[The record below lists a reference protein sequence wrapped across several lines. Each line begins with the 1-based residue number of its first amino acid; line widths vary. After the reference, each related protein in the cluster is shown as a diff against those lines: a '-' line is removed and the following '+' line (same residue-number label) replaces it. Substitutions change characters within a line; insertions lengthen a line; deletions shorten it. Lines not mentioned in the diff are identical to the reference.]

1 MKPANLTPEIPALR
15 ELLAPVITP
24 EHLADADGL
33 PLAVVE
39 GWSLATQDERRE
51 ALIERL
57 GAFLLLEGA
66 IAHVLRELHGLP
78 ADADIEA
85 WIESGHAPE
94 NVRQEWRERQAT
106 HEAKLCDAIMRDA
119 ARSSPRRAA
128 VFVLSTMETAE

>member
-24 EHLADADGL
+24 EHLAEADEL

-39 GWSLATQDERRE
+39 RWSPETQEERRE

-85 WIESGHAPE
+85 WIKSGHAPE

-106 HEAKLCDAIMRDA
+106 QEAMLCAAIMRDA
-119 ARSSPRRAA
+119 ARLSPRRAA
-128 VFVLSTMETAE
+128 VFVLSTMEPPE

>member
-39 GWSLATQDERRE
+39 GWSPEAQDERRE

-66 IAHVLRELHGLP
+66 IAHVLRALHGLP

-85 WIESGHAPE
+85 WIASGHAPE
-94 NVRQEWRERQAT
+94 NVRHEWRERHAT
-106 HEAKLCDAIMRDA
+106 KDAKLCAAILRAA